1 MEIGNIQKKQEGLL
15 DVAYFT
21 SDRLSYMT
29 FYFAAKDKLM
39 DVNR

>member
-21 SDRLSYMT
+21 SDRLSYIT
-29 FYFAAKDKLM
+29 FSILLQKTS
-39 DVNR
+39 